1 MTLAMI
7 FVRSSVDMV
16 KVRSEDLDCA
26 EIGAIGW
33 TLSVLAT
40 VAAEIVTADLLRRK
54 QVSIL
59 WPKRLQK
66 LQKRLLDCRRQL
78 LQHEED
84 LSLFFI

>member
-1 MTLAMI
+1 MI
-7 FVRSSVDMV
+7 FLRSSVDMV

-26 EIGAIGW
+26 ETGAIGW

-40 VAAEIVTADLLRRK
+40 IAAEIETADLLRRK

-59 WPKRLQK
+59 WPKCLQK

-78 LQHEED
+78 LQQEED